1 MRPWG
6 AVARP
11 GLLKMRYPPE
21 GKATGSIGEE
31 AASRNSPAIG
41 GVSIW
46 LNALLV
52 DHAIFRLLW
61 SNFAEV
67 IPGRLYRSNHPTPG
81 RLAALTRRYG
91 LKTLI
96 NLRGL
101 QSKNG
106 ANTLSRD
113 MAARLGLD
121 LVDVSLKGRDAP
133 DPGSIRQLHD
143 IYTRMRLPALMHCK
157 SGADRAGFAAGLC
170 VLFHGGTAADALR
183 QLSARFGHIR
193 RARAGVLDAFFV
205 RYAHDG
211 EGRKPFL
218 DWVREDYD
226 RDALRRDFHANRLAS
241 FINDRV
247 LFRE

>member
-1 MRPWG
+1 MTN
-6 AVARP
+6 ARR
-11 GLLKMRYPPE
+11 LHS
-21 GKATGSIGEE
+21 TS
-31 AASRNSPAIG
+31 
-41 GVSIW
+41 VFTW

-52 DHAIFRLLW
+52 DHAIFRLVW

-67 IPGRLYRSNHPTPG
+67 IPGRLYRGNHPTPA
-81 RLAALTRRYG
+81 RLVALTRRYG

-96 NLRGL
+96 NLRGH
-101 QSKNG
+101 QSING
-106 ANTLSRD
+106 ADTLSRD
-113 MAARLGLD
+113 MAAQLGLD
-121 LVDVSLKGRDAP
+121 FIDVSLRARDAP
-133 DPGSIRQLHD
+133 NPETILHLHD
-143 IYTRMRLPALMHCK
+143 LYTSMRVPALMHCK

-170 VLFHGGTAADALR
+170 VLFHGGTAAAAVR
-183 QLSARFGHIR
+183 QLSVRFGHIR
-193 RARAGVLDAFFV
+193 QARAGVLDAFFLL
-205 RYAHDG
+205 YARDG